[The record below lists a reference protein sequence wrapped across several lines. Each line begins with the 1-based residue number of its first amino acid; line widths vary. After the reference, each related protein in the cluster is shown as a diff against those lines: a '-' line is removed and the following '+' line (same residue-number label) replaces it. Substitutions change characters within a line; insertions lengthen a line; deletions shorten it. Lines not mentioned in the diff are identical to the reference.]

1 MGSVQITLTDHMN
14 KVLGTVPIS
23 LDLFMNKKY
32 TKKKS
37 NKKNLQFKKI
47 FLLISYYNSIN

>member
-37 NKKNLQFKKI
+37 NKKNWQFKKN
-47 FLLISYYNSIN
+47 FLLIFYQNSIN